1 MMNFKNM
8 MQRKIAKTLAFMVMD
23 AVFIF
28 TVFYVF
34 IYDLEAQIPF
44 VHAYNKYLILAG
56 IILFKIIVY
65 YFLKLYWMILDY
77 AGLYEILKI
86 IVGVSVTNLV
96 IYFAFML
103 FGNWEIEWF
112 RLFMLIPIEAFLIG
126 GLRISK
132 RILKHLGI
140 LYKKID
146 QVQRTNTLII
156 GAGAGGKLV
165 LNEIDSNPNLNNR
178 VIAFV
183 DDNLDKISKSFNGYP
198 IYGPIDSIG
207 AIIDAHNIKEV
218 IIAIADLS
226 QERLSKII
234 EKVSE
239 KEVKIKRLPLMK
251 ELGPEQAR
259 KIVDVHIEDLLN
271 RGEIHLD
278 NEGLQHFIENKVV
291 MVTGAGGSIGSELCH
306 QIIQYNPKVLV
317 MLDIYENTTYNTQ
330 LELLHRIRL
339 ENKKTKIQVYIGSVY
354 NLDRLE
360 NIFKKQHI
368 DLVFHA
374 AAYKHVPLMEDSPQ
388 EAMRTNIIGTYNIAK
403 VCDMFGIEKMVLVS
417 SDKAV
422 RPTNVMGATKAFA
435 EKIIKH
441 FDSISKTNYA
451 AVRFG
456 NVLGSHGS
464 VVPIFKKQIEKGG
477 PITITHPEITRFF
490 MTIPEAVS
498 LILQSGVYAQGGEI
512 FILDMGEP
520 VKIHDLAIK
529 MIRLSGLIPNHD
541 IHIEF
546 VGLRPGE
553 KLYEELLI
561 DPKTQQKTDNDLIF
575 IEQNIQ
581 TEDIEAEMQ
590 LIQTQLDN
598 KAENDLKELMHE
610 MIQTYTIDRN

>member
-1 MMNFKNM
+1 M
-8 MQRKIAKTLAFMVMD
+8 
-23 AVFIF
+23 
-28 TVFYVF
+28 
-34 IYDLEAQIPF
+34 
-44 VHAYNKYLILAG
+44 
-56 IILFKIIVY
+56 
-65 YFLKLYWMILDY
+65 
-77 AGLYEILKI
+77 
-86 IVGVSVTNLV
+86 
-96 IYFAFML
+96 
-103 FGNWEIEWF
+103 
-112 RLFMLIPIEAFLIG
+112 IPIEVFFIG
-126 GLRISK
+126 GLRGSK
-132 RILKHLGI
+132 RILKHIGLFYRK
-140 LYKKID
+140 LDKLP
-146 QVQRTNTLII
+146 RTDTLII

-183 DDNLDKISKSFNGYP
+183 DDNVDKISKSFNGYP
-198 IYGPIDSIG
+198 VYGPIDDIG
-207 AIIDAHNIKEV
+207 LIIETHKVKEV

-226 QERLSKII
+226 QERLSRII
-234 EKVSE
+234 EKISE

-251 ELGPEQAR
+251 EIGPNQTR
-259 KIVDVHIEDLLN
+259 KIVDVNIEDLLN

-278 NEGLQHFIENKVV
+278 NLGLQKFIENKVV

-306 QIIQYNPKVLV
+306 QIIQFNPKVLI
-317 MLDIYENTTYNTQ
+317 MLDIYENTTYSTQ
-330 LELLHRIRL
+330 LELLQRIRM
-339 ENKKTKIQVYIGSVY
+339 ENKKTNIEVYIGSVY
-354 NLDRLE
+354 NEVRLE
-360 NIFKKQHI
+360 NIFAKQHI

-388 EAMRTNIIGTYNIAK
+388 EAIRTNILGTYNVAK
-403 VCDMFGIEKMVLVS
+403 VCDKYSVEKMVLVS

-435 EKIIKH
+435 EKIVKH
-441 FDSISKTNYA
+441 FDSFSKTNYA

-498 LILQSGVYAQGGEI
+498 LILQSGVYARGGEI

-520 VKIHDLAIK
+520 VKIYDLAIK
-529 MIRLSGLIPNHD
+529 MIRLSGLVPAHD

-561 DPKTQQKTDNDLIF
+561 DPKTQQKTGNNLIF

-581 TEDIEAEMQ
+581 AENIESEIH
-590 LIQTQLDN
+590 LIQTQIDLKSED
-598 KAENDLKELMHE
+598 DLKEMMHTL
-610 MIQTYTIDRN
+610 IQTYTIDKK